1 MLHHFEEVDGNG
13 FQVQVKLTSLDL
25 SYWRTSQ
32 SFNTMAIGK
41 RIKIQEDMVANL
53 ENKVT
58 FLFIYFQETHVNDE
72 W

>member
-1 MLHHFEEVDGNG
+1 
-13 FQVQVKLTSLDL
+13 
-25 SYWRTSQ
+25 
-32 SFNTMAIGK
+32 MAIGK